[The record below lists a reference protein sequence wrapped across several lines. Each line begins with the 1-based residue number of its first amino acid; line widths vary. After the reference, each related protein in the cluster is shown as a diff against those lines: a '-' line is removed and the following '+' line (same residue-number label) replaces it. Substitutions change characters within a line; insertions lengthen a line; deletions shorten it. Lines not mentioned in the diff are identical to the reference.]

1 MDGKFLWIDYGMTT
15 DIKTAKHG
23 AKPNTR
29 ALKSLLHGGMQGLVT
44 RKIWK
49 GEYELFTAA
58 IEGAKK

>member
-1 MDGKFLWIDYGMTT
+1 LDGKFLWIDYGMTT